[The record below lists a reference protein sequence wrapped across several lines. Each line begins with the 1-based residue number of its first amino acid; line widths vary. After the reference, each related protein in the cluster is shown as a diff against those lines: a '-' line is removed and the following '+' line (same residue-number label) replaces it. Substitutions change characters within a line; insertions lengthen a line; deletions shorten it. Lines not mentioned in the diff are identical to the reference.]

1 MERITQEKGITLIAL
16 IVTIVVLLILA
27 IVSIRIAVGDDSILG
42 LTKKSGKEY
51 MRAQANESNLLDDAV
66 DASKNMNNVFY

>member
-1 MERITQEKGITLIAL
+1 MERITQEKGITLVAL

-42 LTKKSGKEY
+42 ITKKSGKEY
-51 MRAQANESNLLDDAV
+51 MRAQTNEGNLLDAAV